1 MRRDQA
7 DCRVTRIG
15 RRGRSIR
22 TLLRGRWACAPPRK
36 IWAGVQIFII
46 VVVTDTKFGDFVLR
60 AESEMLASRRASTH
74 RGGSKERVM
83 RCGALMHGD
92 TATSPDPPTTT
103 CFAYAGMQLAHTR
116 TACLRRHTMQ
126 HTHVRRE
133 QCSTYGTSTWTRC
146 RSLAHGAHCAWHG
159 AWQHIHCSIDRA
171 ERVQLAVEV
180 ARRQRTW
187 RVPKRSA
194 GELRLHVC
202 RERRADHGVRWRCGW
217 GGVVPL

>member
-1 MRRDQA
+1 MRASKENLGTSPNFHNR
-7 DCRVTRIG
+7 C
-15 RRGRSIR
+15 
-22 TLLRGRWACAPPRK
+22 
-36 IWAGVQIFII
+36 
-46 VVVTDTKFGDFVLR
+46 VTDTKFGARHTSTSRIRNAGITPCIHALR
-60 AESEMLASRRASTH
+60 
-74 RGGSKERVM
+74 GSKERVV
-83 RCGALMHGD
+83 RCGALIGRHGD
-92 TATSPDPPTTT
+92 RFVCVCNS
-103 CFAYAGMQLAHTR
+103 
-116 TACLRRHTMQ
+116 
-126 HTHVRRE
+126 HTHARPAFGDTPCDTPTCDASLRRE
-133 QCSTYGTSTWTRC
+133 QCSTYGTSTWTWC